1 MNQWWNKS
9 QSSVIQKLRS
19 WRWTITEGFRNHGIY
34 RVLFV
39 GTETGFHHRF
49 GSHSSIFGRQVLE
62 EGKTIGRWTK
72 ILLLMCFWGEE
83 DLIRC
88 IPKVLWPC
96 NQNNIRNISTSSQI
110 ENFFVSLKVF
120 HRKSLHLKV
129 ELRSVRELD
138 RLLHGVQGGWIVSRV
153 TRQQKLQLDL
163 LTVQKL
169 LVQQRLLKKKKLS
182 ETVSSSKKTAK
193 DFRKLEMNFV
203 VNLAQHFKS
212 HQSSS
217 SRPLLAP
224 QNPAWCACSR
234 DAGKLPRPKLPDQ
247 LANAWKSYLTV
258 AF

>member
-129 ELRSVRELD
+129 EAPKCPRVGSTSARSPR
-138 RLLHGVQGGWIVSRV
+138 RLNRFPSHQATKAAAGPAHSSKAAGSTKIA
-153 TRQQKLQLDL
+153 
-163 LTVQKL
+163 
-169 LVQQRLLKKKKLS
+169 KKKKN
-182 ETVSSSKKTAK
+182 
-193 DFRKLEMNFV
+193 FRKRF
-203 VNLAQHFKS
+203 HPPK
-212 HQSSS
+212 
-217 SRPLLAP
+217 
-224 QNPAWCACSR
+224 
-234 DAGKLPRPKLPDQ
+234 KRPKISGNWRWIL
-247 LANAWKSYLTV
+247 
-258 AF
+258 